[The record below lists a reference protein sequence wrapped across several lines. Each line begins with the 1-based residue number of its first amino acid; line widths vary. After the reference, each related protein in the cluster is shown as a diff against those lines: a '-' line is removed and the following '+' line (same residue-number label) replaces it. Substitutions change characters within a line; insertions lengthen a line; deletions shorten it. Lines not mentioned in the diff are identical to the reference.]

1 MTSTCRGL
9 SCCLRAGL
17 VLLQLAIPRLRS
29 SAGIK
34 QFNLQYKK
42 ARFNL
47 QAWLDKERLPAKESA
62 ILDADAGAGWDL
74 AAALLRPRDIQV
86 QPSSI

>member
-1 MTSTCRGL
+1 MCQGL
-9 SCCLRAGL
+9 SRRLRVGL

-29 SAGIK
+29 SVGIK

-47 QAWLDKERLPAKESA
+47 QAWLDKERLPAKESVL
-62 ILDADAGAGWDL
+62 LDADAGAGWDL

-86 QPSSI
+86 QPCRRP